1 MSIVVYPNSGERY
14 EAASNT
20 WHGTSTPLECGIA
33 AQQWLQEGAKIIG
46 GCCRM
51 GPTHIRQMRAR
62 IAST

>member
-1 MSIVVYPNSGERY
+1 VYPNSGERY

-33 AQQWLQEGAKIIG
+33 AQHWLRAGARIIG

-51 GPTHIRQMRAR
+51 GPVHIRQMRER
-62 IAST
+62 LASD